1 VTTDDE
7 GLAVTE
13 LTNTLAGTSRIQATL
28 SNGRNNQ
35 IDINFTADAST
46 AAMVTLVVLNNGEVI
61 DTQPIGLFARVTDA
75 YGNPVPSHPVTFT
88 ANNGAT
94 ITSVG
99 RTDHN
104 GSVLAEVNSTIAGDS
119 TVIASTNGTSQTTN
133 VTFVAGDRDSGT
145 LTVLA
150 DEAVADGV
158 STNRVQAR
166 VVDSHNNPV
175 PNQMVTFSVVSGG
188 ASVVTATVNTDSNGQ
203 AVTDLTSTTAGS
215 SDIRGTLAG
224 GSFRQVTVNFLAD
237 SSTATIT
244 AGNLKILDDN
254 AVANGVATNE
264 VEVIVTDAYGNPV
277 PGQPV
282 TFTAS
287 NSATVLTLGMS
298 NAAGVVIATL
308 TSTTA
313 GISRVTATV
322 NSSSQSADTTFVAD
336 ASTATITGANLTV
349 LEDNSIANGV
359 ATNRVQALVTD
370 AFDNPVPGQ
379 AVTFTANN
387 GATITH
393 SGPSDAN
400 GVVSATLTNTSA
412 GVSTVTATIN
422 GSSLQINTLFV
433 AGVPDAINS
442 SMAAEPP
449 SIMANDQAIS
459 TLRFTVKDT
468 HGNAVTGLGSN
479 VGFVVTGVAGTTLGT
494 IVESPSGSGVY
505 QASLKGTT
513 EGVATVTPHIGGF
526 QLGALSAHVS
536 LTVPWTSLT
545 VSPSTAFVL
554 PGRVEQF
561 TATAVR
567 NGANIDVTEQ
577 VVWTSSD
584 PAVATVSNAIGTKG
598 RVTGAVG
605 GTVNITA
612 SYGGFTSNGVLTVS
626 TVTLSRVF
634 GQARSGDHSKL
645 YQVDTD
651 NQLAFRCGAIVDA
664 MGTPAQG
671 LVGGSGGAYR
681 TASVNNVTSVDVE
694 WGTWSGNPG
703 GVSITKLTLRYS
715 GGTPTFVCGQ
725 SSGVTAIQRDTWTV
739 PSGSSFKGFNVS
751 ARTFVHEMQ
760 FSSQSNPL

>member
-1 VTTDDE
+1 
-7 GLAVTE
+7 
-13 LTNTLAGTSRIQATL
+13 
-28 SNGRNNQ
+28 
-35 IDINFTADAST
+35 
-46 AAMVTLVVLNNGEVI
+46 
-61 DTQPIGLFARVTDA
+61 
-75 YGNPVPSHPVTFT
+75 
-88 ANNGAT
+88 
-94 ITSVG
+94 
-99 RTDHN
+99 
-104 GSVLAEVNSTIAGDS
+104 
-119 TVIASTNGTSQTTN
+119 
-133 VTFVAGDRDSGT
+133 
-145 LTVLA
+145 
-150 DEAVADGV
+150 
-158 STNRVQAR
+158 
-166 VVDSHNNPV
+166 
-175 PNQMVTFSVVSGG
+175 
-188 ASVVTATVNTDSNGQ
+188 
-203 AVTDLTSTTAGS
+203 
-215 SDIRGTLAG
+215 LAG
-224 GSFRQVTVNFLAD
+224 GRSRQVAVNFIAD
-237 SSTATIT
+237 DSTATIT
-244 AGNLKILDDN
+244 AGNLRVINDN
-254 AVANGVATNE
+254 AVANDVATNQ
-264 VEVIVTDAYGNPV
+264 VQALVTDGQGNAV
-277 PGQPV
+277 PNKSV
-282 TFTAS
+282 TFAAS
-287 NSATVLTLGMS
+287 NGATITPTTGTTDG
-298 NAAGVVIATL
+298 NGVVTATL
-308 TSTTA
+308 TNRTA
-313 GISRVTATV
+313 GTSTVTATV
-322 NSSSQSADTTFVAD
+322 NGTDHNVYTTFLPD
-336 ASTATITGANLTV
+336 ANTATITAANLTV
-349 LEDNSIANGV
+349 LVDNSVADGV
-359 ATNRVQALVTD
+359 ATNQVRALVTD
-370 AFDNPVPGQ
+370 AFDNLVPNQ
-379 AVTFTANN
+379 TVTFTASN
-387 GATITH
+387 GASIT
-393 SGPSDAN
+393 SPGTSDAN
-400 GVVSATLTNTSA
+400 GEVIANLSSTAA
-412 GVSTVTATIN
+412 GISTVVATIN
-422 GSSLQINTLFV
+422 GSPLPIDTRFV
-433 AGVPDAINS
+433 AGVPDASNS

-526 QLGALSAHVS
+526 QLGTLSAHVS

-598 RVTGAVG
+598 LVTGAVG

-626 TVTLSRVF
+626 TVTLSRIF
-634 GQARSGDHSKL
+634 GQARSGDTSKL